1 MTDLMND
8 IEVRERVEQEGLDY
22 AVRHYMDG
30 SSIQNPVTAKLWDEA
45 ATALEKLAKHLRLE
59 DA

>member
-1 MTDLMND
+1 MSTLSDH
-8 IEVRERVEQEGLDY
+8 EVRARVDQEGLEY

-45 ATALEKLAKHLRLE
+45 ATALNALAKQLGL
-59 DA
+59 DD